1 MLSLLVWP
9 KLITLSGFYCIIK
22 SRKNIVLLI
31 HCNHTKRFHGFNQT
45 TDAFP
50 DCPPIC
56 PDSYDPVCGTDGKK
70 YENLCKLKLAD
81 CDDTET
87 DIQRDPAGTCLEGE
101 S

>member
-1 MLSLLVWP
+1 MDCGMAG
-9 KLITLSGFYCIIK
+9 ITPIAPRITATG
-22 SRKNIVLLI
+22 
-31 HCNHTKRFHGFNQT
+31 NQV
-45 TDAFP
+45 DGLAN
-50 DCPPIC
+50 CPPIC

-87 DIQRDPAGTCLEGE
+87 DIQRDPAGTCLENE

>member
-1 MLSLLVWP
+1 MLIPFPVKKDIISNFDDISVL
-9 KLITLSGFYCIIK
+9 IK
-22 SRKNIVLLI
+22 S
-31 HCNHTKRFHGFNQT
+31 CFNES

-87 DIQRDPAGTCLEGE
+87 DIQRDPAGTCLENE

>member
-1 MLSLLVWP
+1 MFAGQWWFLNLLAQTVH
-9 KLITLSGFYCIIK
+9 IASFSFFYIK
-22 SRKNIVLLI
+22 EDEPSIKT
-31 HCNHTKRFHGFNQT
+31 CFNES

-87 DIQRDPAGTCLEGE
+87 DIQRDPAGTCLEEE